1 MAAFFKRATPRWQS
15 RYTTVCDSV
24 AASSS
29 GADDHDNDNDEAQS
43 LLANMGSSSDV
54 QQNAPADV
62 QDGERQHVDS
72 TMARKIVRKID
83 LNIIPLLFVTYM
95 LNFMDKTI
103 LSSASVFGLRDDTN
117 LKGQNYSWVSSI
129 FYFGYFAWTYPTS
142 ILIARLPVAKYMT
155 ANTFFWG
162 AVVALTAACTNYG
175 GLLTVRFLLG
185 VAEAT
190 ITPAFMFLTSTWYTR
205 DEIPTRTGIWFAGN
219 SVGGLVASFVAF
231 GFGHISNDNKVG
243 PWRWMYIILGV
254 LTFVWAFVLWIWL
267 PDTISKARFLT
278 ADERRYAADRVV
290 IAGTGSTEKTHWK
303 WDQVKECLID
313 PKTWFIFALEIIT
326 QIPNGGTQNFAN
338 LVIKSFGFT
347 SLQSTLINIP
357 YSLLTAGVIAG
368 TGWVAGR
375 FRRMNC
381 ILIAIIVL
389 PCITGAAIIYSREN
403 VSSGV
408 QLFGYFLLA
417 PGPAAM
423 PLAMSLVQANY
434 RGVTKKMTMS
444 ALLFLA
450 YCAGNIAGPQFFKA
464 AEEPHYNT
472 AFRTIMICYSL
483 VVVLALGLRFYLQ
496 WKNVERTRE
505 EGYEGSAGGAG
516 AVGGGKV
523 MQADGNANDVA
534 DMVDRVELRPE
545 DYEDVTDWK
554 TAGFRYRL

>member
-1 MAAFFKRATPRWQS
+1 
-15 RYTTVCDSV
+15 
-24 AASSS
+24 
-29 GADDHDNDNDEAQS
+29 
-43 LLANMGSSSDV
+43 MGSTTET
-54 QQNAPADV
+54 QQNPAPVEV
-62 QDGERQHVDS
+62 QDGERQHVDAA
-72 TMARKIVRKID
+72 MAKRILWKID
-83 LNIIPLLFVTYM
+83 RTIIPLLFVTYM

-129 FYFGYFAWTYPTS
+129 FYFGYFAWTYPTTL
-142 ILIARLPVAKYMT
+142 LIARLPVAKYMT

-162 AVVALTAACTNYG
+162 TVVAVTAACRNYG

-185 VAEAT
+185 VAEST
-190 ITPAFMFLTSTWYTR
+190 ITPAFMYLTSTWYTR

-219 SVGGLVASFVAF
+219 SVGGLVASLLAF
-231 GFGHISNDNKVG
+231 GVGHISDKIG

-254 LTFVWAFVLWIWL
+254 LTFVWAFVLWLWL
-267 PDTISKARFLT
+267 PDSISTARFLNPE
-278 ADERRYAADRVV
+278 ERQYAGDRVV
-290 IAGTGSTEKTHWK
+290 IAGTGRTEKTHWN
-303 WDQVKECLID
+303 WDQMKECLID
-313 PKTWFIFALEIIT
+313 PKTWLIFGLEIVS

-357 YSLLTAGVIAG
+357 YSLLSAGIIAG
-368 TGWVAGR
+368 TGYIAGR
-375 FRRMNC
+375 FRKMNC
-381 ILIAIIVL
+381 ILIALIVL
-389 PCITGAAIIYSREN
+389 PCITGAAIIYSREH
-403 VSSGV
+403 VSNGV
-408 QLFGYFLLA
+408 TLFAYFLLS

-450 YCAGNIAGPQFFKA
+450 YCAGNIAGPQFFKTS
-464 AEEPHYNT
+464 EEPHYQT
-472 AFRTIMICYSL
+472 AFQTIMICYSL
-483 VVVLALGLRFYLQ
+483 VVVLAVCLRVYLQ
-496 WKNVERTRE
+496 WMNTKRTKE
-505 EGYEGSAGGAG
+505 EGFEGSAGGAG

-534 DMVDRVELRPE
+534 NMMDQVELRPE

>member
-1 MAAFFKRATPRWQS
+1 
-15 RYTTVCDSV
+15 
-24 AASSS
+24 
-29 GADDHDNDNDEAQS
+29 
-43 LLANMGSSSDV
+43 MGSTPDD
-54 QQNAPADV
+54 APAPSQGGD
-62 QDGERQHVDS
+62 QQQQQQQHVD
-72 TMARKIVRKID
+72 TAMAKKILWKID
-83 LNIIPLLFVTYM
+83 HTVIPLLFVTYM

-103 LSSASVFGLRDDTN
+103 LSSASVFGLRDDTH

-129 FYFGYFAWTYPTS
+129 FYFGYFAWTYPTTL
-142 ILIARLPVAKYMT
+142 LIARLPVAKYMT

-162 AVVALTAACTNYG
+162 AVVAVTAACRNYG

-219 SVGGLVASFVAF
+219 SVGGLVASLLAF
-231 GFGHISNDNKVG
+231 GVGHIDDKIG

-254 LTFVWAFVLWIWL
+254 VTFVWAFVLWLWL
-267 PDTISKARFLT
+267 PDTISSARFLT
-278 ADERRYAADRVV
+278 PEERQYAGDRVV
-290 IAGTGSTEKTHWK
+290 IAGTGRTEKTHWK
-303 WDQVKECLID
+303 WDQMRECLID
-313 PKTWFIFALEIIT
+313 PKTWLIFGLELIS

-357 YSLLTAGVIAG
+357 YSLLSAGMIAG

-375 FRRMNC
+375 FRKMNC
-381 ILIAIIVL
+381 ILIALIVL
-389 PCITGAAIIYSREN
+389 PCITGAAIIYSREH
-403 VSSGV
+403 VSNGV
-408 QLFGYFLLA
+408 QLFAYFLLS

-464 AEEPHYNT
+464 SEEPHYNT

-483 VVVLALGLRFYLQ
+483 VVVLALSLRFYLQ
-496 WKNVERTRE
+496 WINAKRTRE
-505 EGYEGSAGGAG
+505 EGFEGSAGGAG

>member
-1 MAAFFKRATPRWQS
+1 MAGLFKRAAAAPR
-15 RYTTVCDSV
+15 
-24 AASSS
+24 AGEASSS
-29 GADDHDNDNDEAQS
+29 RPHHADDAHERTRLLEADDD
-43 LLANMGSSSDV
+43 MGSTPDDAPQGV
-54 QQNAPADV
+54 DQQ
-62 QDGERQHVDS
+62 QQQQHVD
-72 TMARKIVRKID
+72 TAMAKKILWKID
-83 LNIIPLLFVTYM
+83 RTVIPLLFVTYM

-103 LSSASVFGLRDDTN
+103 LSSASVFGLRDDTH

-129 FYFGYFAWTYPTS
+129 FYFGYFAWTYPTTL
-142 ILIARLPVAKYMT
+142 LIARLPVAKYMT

-162 AVVALTAACTNYG
+162 AVVAVTAACKNYG

-219 SVGGLVASFVAF
+219 SVGGLVASLLAF
-231 GFGHISNDNKVG
+231 GVGHIDDKIG

-254 LTFVWAFVLWIWL
+254 VTFVWAFVLWLWL
-267 PDTISKARFLT
+267 PDTISSARFLT
-278 ADERRYAADRVV
+278 PEERQYAGDRVV
-290 IAGTGSTEKTHWK
+290 IAGTGRTEKTHWK
-303 WDQVKECLID
+303 WDQMRECLID
-313 PKTWFIFALEIIT
+313 PKTWLIFGLELIS

-357 YSLLTAGVIAG
+357 YSLLSAGMIAG

-375 FRRMNC
+375 FRKMNC
-381 ILIAIIVL
+381 ILIALIVL
-389 PCITGAAIIYSREN
+389 PCITGAAIIYSREH
-403 VSSGV
+403 VSNGV
-408 QLFGYFLLA
+408 QLFAYFLLS

-464 AEEPHYNT
+464 SEEPHYNT

-483 VVVLALGLRFYLQ
+483 VVVLALCLRFYLQ
-496 WKNVERTRE
+496 WINAKRTRE
-505 EGYEGSAGGAG
+505 EGFEGSAGGAG